1 MLIDAG
7 YCIAGGQGAGKFSAQ
22 SQIAALSSAKR
33 GYISQN
39 IDSTDSNVFVII
51 GSGIGTNA
59 SNTFASLQWR
69 ETR

>member
-1 MLIDAG
+1 VQNLT
-7 YCIAGGQGAGKFSAQ
+7 
-22 SQIAALSSAKR
+22 SAKR

-39 IDSTDSNVFVII
+39 IDSTDSNVFVIVA
-51 GSGIGTNA
+51 SGIGTAA

>member
-1 MLIDAG
+1 MYRFL
-7 YCIAGGQGAGKFSAQ
+7 CICMRT
-22 SQIAALSSAKR
+22 AALSSAKR

-39 IDSTDSNVFVII
+39 IDSTNSNVFVII
-51 GSGIGTNA
+51 GSGIGTNT